1 MPSYYESNRAA
12 RPQLPSTGVLEVPS
26 PTPGS
31 SVQNI
36 ALNLLSFAP
45 VRRRKVNEQSIKAL
59 AARIHATGQL
69 KRLMVVPREESQFY
83 VVAGERRLAALQ
95 LLARQRQIAETF
107 PVPCCVINAKPAS
120 AIQSSSTDQAK
131 AGVDR
136 SDRRRRFLHLRNH
149 CPGLLTGSELVGLQR
164 CI

>member
-12 RPQLPSTGVLEVPS
+12 RPQLPSTAVLEVPS

-45 VRRRKVNEQSIKAL
+45 GRRRKVNEQSINAL
-59 AARIHATGQL
+59 AARIHTTRQL

-83 VVAGERRLAALQ
+83 VVAGERRFAALQ

-107 PVPCCVINAKPAS
+107 PVHVLRY
-120 AIQSSSTDQAK
+120 QRQAGECHSIK
-131 AGVDR
+131 
-136 SDRRRRFLHLRNH
+136 LN
-149 CPGLLTGSELVGLQR
+149 
-164 CI
+164 